1 MPLSPAAVGVCNAG
15 QGETTPLAASGVS
28 AQPYLQQGKINGSE
42 LSKVD
47 YFIIIIIGTY
57 N

>member
-28 AQPYLQQGKINGSE
+28 AQPYLQQEKINGSE